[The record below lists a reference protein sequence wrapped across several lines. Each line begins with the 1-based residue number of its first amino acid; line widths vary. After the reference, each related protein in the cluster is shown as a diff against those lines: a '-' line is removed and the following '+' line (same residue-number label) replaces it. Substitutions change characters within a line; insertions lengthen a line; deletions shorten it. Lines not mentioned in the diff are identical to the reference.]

1 MRKKYADELLNSVE
15 TGYDEISAEFDQSRA
30 HPWYEFEIYKEL
42 IKRGDQVKPKKP
54 PYCNYPDW
62 SVRWVYTDGK
72 LLITRGQDRWVT
84 IVDKEDVSL

>member
-1 MRKKYADELLNSVE
+1 MIRGNLSKVDSSWHSSNGEY
-15 TGYDEISAEFDQSRA
+15 TM
-30 HPWYEFEIYKEL
+30 
-42 IKRGDQVKPKKP
+42 IKRGDQVKPKKS

-62 SVRWVYTDGK
+62 SVRWIYPDGK

>member
-1 MRKKYADELLNSVE
+1 M
-15 TGYDEISAEFDQSRA
+15 
-30 HPWYEFEIYKEL
+30 
-42 IKRGDQVKPKKP
+42 IKRGDQVKPKKT

-84 IVDKEDVSL
+84 IVDKEDVYL

>member
-1 MRKKYADELLNSVE
+1 M
-15 TGYDEISAEFDQSRA
+15 
-30 HPWYEFEIYKEL
+30 
-42 IKRGDQVKPKKP
+42 IKRGDQVKPKKA

>member
-1 MRKKYADELLNSVE
+1 M
-15 TGYDEISAEFDQSRA
+15 
-30 HPWYEFEIYKEL
+30 

-54 PYCNYPDW
+54 PYCNYPYW

>member
-1 MRKKYADELLNSVE
+1 M
-15 TGYDEISAEFDQSRA
+15 
-30 HPWYEFEIYKEL
+30 

-84 IVDKEDVSL
+84 IVDKDEVSLQTNTADDVHLSLTVNLLLPAIPDPHVFA